1 MDEKEILSVVGNAA
15 ADADD
20 DVDAERKHPDRDPYR
35 KSVDRPHFPHH
46 RPSFPRLYAP
56 LAMNVI

>member
-1 MDEKEILSVVGNAA
+1 MDEKEILSVVDNAA

-20 DVDAERKHPDRDPYR
+20 DDDAERKHPDRASYR
-35 KSVDRPHFPHH
+35 KPVDPPHFPRH